1 MSLEKIITII
11 LNKHYDNEKLETN
24 ISFNILK
31 DLLYLCRKRVHVSYN
46 DKIYI
51 QIDGFA
57 IASPMGP
64 LLQTIFDISGK
75 IPSLKIDVAHWRR
88 YVNDTHT
95 FTELSKIKHDLEKL
109 NVHNP

>member
-1 MSLEKIITII
+1 M

-64 LLQTIFDISGK
+64 LLKTIFYISGK
-75 IPSLKIDVAHWRR
+75 TVMPSLKIDVAHWRR